1 MKFELIMNL
10 PVRSKKNAE
19 PALIQR
25 MVVVHQ
31 AQTLKEFTMEIS
43 KRPFIVVEEVFPD
56 THGSWHNPVSNG
68 EITVNTDLIGKARE
82 WKP

>member
-10 PVRSKKNAE
+10 PVRGKDNRP

-25 MVVVHQ
+25 MVVVHP
-31 AQTLKEFTMEIS
+31 AQTLKEFTAEIS
-43 KRPFIVVEEVFPD
+43 KKPFIVVEEVFPD